1 MPPAVPSWDGRI
13 NLGGMGIVANR
24 DRAAVFIDNGYFAKV
39 LKNEFGQ
46 AKIDFLRFSEALCRG
61 SERFRTYFYY
71 CMPHQSEHPS
81 KEESARTSSANKF
94 YSSLKKHPRF
104 EIRLGRLSKVSYDP
118 PVFEQK
124 GVDVLM
130 SVDLVRLSW
139 SQTID
144 KAILVTGDSDFVPA
158 VQAAKEAGTIVEL
171 VYSARQHVSEE
182 LFNASD
188 ERREIT
194 SALIEDVTLRAPSI
208 GH

>member
-13 NLGGMGIVANR
+13 NLGGMGIVSNR
-24 DRAAVFIDNGYFAKV
+24 DRSAVFIDNGYFAKV
-39 LKNEFGQ
+39 LKNEFDQ
-46 AKIDFLRFSEALCRG
+46 AKLDFLKFSEALCRG

-71 CMPHQSEHPS
+71 CMPHQSQYPTE
-81 KEESARTSSANKF
+81 EESARTSSANKF

-104 EIRLGRLSKVSYDP
+104 EVRLGRLSRISSSP
-118 PVFEQK
+118 PIFEQK

-144 KAILVTGDSDFVPA
+144 RAILVTGDSDFVPA
-158 VQAAKEAGTIVEL
+158 VQAAKDAGIIVEL

-182 LFNASD
+182 LFHACD
-188 ERREIT
+188 ERYQIT
-194 SALIEDVTLRAPSI
+194 KALIEGVAL
-208 GH
+208 